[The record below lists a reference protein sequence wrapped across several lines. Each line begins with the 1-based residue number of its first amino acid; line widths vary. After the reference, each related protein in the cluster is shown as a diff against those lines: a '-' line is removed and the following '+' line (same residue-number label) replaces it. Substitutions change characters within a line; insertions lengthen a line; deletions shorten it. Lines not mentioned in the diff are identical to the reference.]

1 MGLVKAW
8 RKAGR
13 GMTAAEMG
21 LLLSLCA
28 AGTLVSR
35 RRNLIRGGR

>member
-1 MGLVKAW
+1 MWLE
-8 RKAGR
+8 AGR

-21 LLLSLCA
+21 LLLPMCA

-35 RRNLIRGGR
+35 RRNLIRGPR